1 MFEHTTKLLRRFVS
15 EEELPDLTIDNIRA
29 VFAKLDG
36 GIPLAPTAQTELL
49 CLENQESHAGAIQ
62 SRHPPQPASNA
73 APLQGV
79 GSVEEEPSGPQE
91 TVELD
96 EHPLLQEELGC
107 MALDSLHKYRE
118 CSHDTIFP
126 KRSFFR
132 ICWSRFQY
140 QMESCRPDGFG
151 AAEAC

>member
-36 GIPLAPTAQTELL
+36 GVPLAPTAQSESLA
-49 CLENQESHAGAIQ
+49 LEKRESNATAPQ
-62 SRHPPQPASNA
+62 SRQQPTNNVPQLPR
-73 APLQGV
+73 L

-91 TVELD
+91 TMELD

-118 CSHDTIFP
+118 QFHSPVDS
-126 KRSFFR
+126 KRSPFR
-132 ICWSRFQY
+132 ICWGGFEY
-140 QMESCRPDGFG
+140 QMEPCRPHGLGTAG
-151 AAEAC
+151 AC